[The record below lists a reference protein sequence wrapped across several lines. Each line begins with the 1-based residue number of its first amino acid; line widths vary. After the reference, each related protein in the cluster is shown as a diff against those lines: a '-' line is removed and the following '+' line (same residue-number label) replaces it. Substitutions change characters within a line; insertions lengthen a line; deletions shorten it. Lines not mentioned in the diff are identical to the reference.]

1 MLSLP
6 ATLTQAQA
14 TACLAE
20 LSAALNA
27 QGPQVVV
34 EATALQEFDSAALAV
49 LLELRRAAVQTGKQF
64 AVQSLPSRLSNLATL
79 YGIET
84 LLPTA

>member
-1 MLSLP
+1 MLCLP
-6 ATLTQAQA
+6 ATLTQVQA

-20 LSAALNA
+20 LSALLNA

-34 EATALQEFDSAALAV
+34 EAAALHEFDSAALAV
-49 LLELRRAAVQTGKQF
+49 LLELRRGALDAGKQF
-64 AVQSLPSRLSNLATL
+64 AVHSMPPRLANLATL

-84 LLPTA
+84 LLPAA